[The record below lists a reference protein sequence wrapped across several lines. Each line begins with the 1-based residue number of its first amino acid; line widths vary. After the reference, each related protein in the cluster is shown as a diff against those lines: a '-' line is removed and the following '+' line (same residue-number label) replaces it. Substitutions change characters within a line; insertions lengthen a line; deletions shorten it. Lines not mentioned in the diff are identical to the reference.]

1 MRTTLDIDEDVL
13 QAAKELAM
21 TRKSTAGKVLSELAR
36 KGLQPRDD
44 QPEVRNGVPILPAG
58 EGEGPVTL
66 EAVNRLLDE
75 D

>member
-1 MRTTLDIDEDVL
+1 
-13 QAAKELAM
+13 M

-44 QPEVRNGVPILPAG
+44 QQEVRNGVPLLPAG
-58 EGEGPVTL
+58 EGKGPVTL